1 MNYRL
6 DINSIYLEMIE
17 EASKTK
23 AFDDQDTLK
32 IHNSIVRLPMNK
44 PYGFWMDRHGNFAV
58 VRGGVGQH
66 EIVGK
71 QILDSIGTSSKK
83 GVYDTLFSLGW
94 VRIVLSQNKTFYEK
108 EVTHRFTP
116 IQKANVNFINSFYDL
131 DEVMEG

>member
-1 MNYRL
+1 MV
-6 DINSIYLEMIE
+6 E
-17 EASKTK
+17 EGNKTK
-23 AFDDQDTLK
+23 TFDNQEILK

-44 PYGFWMDRHGNFAV
+44 PYGFWMDRHGNFAA

-66 EIVGK
+66 ETIGR
-71 QILDSIGTSSKK
+71 QILDSVGVSPKK

-94 VRIVLSQNKTFYEK
+94 VRLVFSQNKTFYEK

-116 IQKANVNFINSFYDL
+116 IQKANINFINSFYDL